1 MLTLL
6 KKNQGITLTEVL
18 VVIAILGI
26 LASIAVPSYQDMIE
40 RNRLKQAVES
50 LADDLKFARTEAIK
64 KSNSVTLAFN
74 NSPTI
79 ASTCYGIT
87 TGTTCD
93 CTTTGSC
100 NLKTVDV
107 SQFSGIT
114 VKGNPV
120 TFTFLRGTTTN
131 SASITTTINSAH
143 YQAGVIASPIG
154 KVTICTTGHV
164 MGYPSCP

>member
-1 MLTLL
+1 MVTLL
-6 KKNQGITLTEVL
+6 KKNQGITLIEVL

-40 RNRLKQAVES
+40 RNRLKQAAES

-64 KSNSVTLAFN
+64 KSNSVTLVFN
-74 NSPTI
+74 NT
-79 ASTCYGIT
+79 STCYGIT
-87 TGTTCD
+87 TGGACV

-100 NLKTVDV
+100 DLKTVDV

-114 VKGNPV
+114 MTGNPV
-120 TFTFLRGTTTN
+120 TFTFQRGTTTN